1 MTTKNINWIYLFKHC
16 GFTLLLGPIV
26 SEILMYTTISQPN
39 KIVSLLE
46 VYPIAI
52 IFSLFFSLPTYI
64 LYAFLYYYL
73 ARTNITLNFAKV
85 ILISFAVIGV
95 ISTTFII
102 KGSIMKDIA
111 ISYSIASIIT
121 GIFLQL
127 KFTENQ

>member
-1 MTTKNINWIYLFKHC
+1 MRAKNINWIYLFKHW

-26 SEILMYTTISQPN
+26 SEISMYITISQPN
-39 KIVSLLE
+39 KIVGLLE

-52 IFSLFFSLPTYI
+52 IFSLLFSSPTYI

-73 ARTNITLNFAKV
+73 ARTSINLNFAKV

-95 ISTTFII
+95 ISTTLII

-111 ISYSIASIIT
+111 ISYSVASIIT
-121 GIFLQL
+121 GIFLKL